1 MGNITL
7 AVDDKVLKAARGVAK
22 ANGTTL
28 NAMVRQHFI
37 QLLSQ
42 EKRQEE
48 ARLGL
53 IALMENSTGRLG
65 KDYKFNREEL
75 YESATLS
82 GHKRTN
88 LRSSR
93 KSG

>member
-7 AVDDKVLKAARGVAK
+7 AVDDKVLKAARGIAK

-28 NAMVRQHFI
+28 NAMVRQHLI

-65 KDYKFNREEL
+65 KNYKFNREEL
-75 YESATLS
+75 YESPTLS
-82 GHKRTN
+82 GHKRTH

>member
-7 AVDDKVLKAARGVAK
+7 AVDDKVLKAARSIAK

-37 QLLSQ
+37 RLLSQ

-53 IALMENSTGRLG
+53 ISLMENSTGRLG
-65 KDYKFNREEL
+65 KNFKFNREEL
-75 YESATLS
+75 YESPTLS
-82 GHKRTN
+82 GHKRPN
-88 LRSSR
+88 IRSSR

>member
-75 YESATLS
+75 YESPTLS